1 MSIFKDTFHPF
12 VQDQLNARQSLNS
25 QNFRGTNEEILW
37 HNSRNSYARLTS
49 CVDIVPGGKYDKYFG
64 FPGNQLA
71 TKFVLDGGNPGFKDG
86 NFINKVGVGSS
97 EYAAYSGFDY
107 RGGGKFNAEY
117 GLAPM
122 PGITDVNIRNKS
134 AYGSLREAIVKIE
147 CHNIAQLEALEI
159 LYMRPGF
166 SIFLDWGWTTYPEK
180 SAGSK
185 INLRN
190 TAYDVSTTLDL
201 LFGDNGKF
209 PTKKEIF
216 NILYNPKTGIVAN
229 TQGCVDAMFGYI
241 KNFTW
246 SAREDGGYSCTVTII
261 SIGEVIEALKIG
273 GPAEL
278 GERTDHYAR
287 NGAIEMI
294 NNDDE
299 IISDL
304 GYQVLKA
311 WQNDKFLGTMH
322 YWASK
327 ARQLCLE
334 SGFTLDPTGLGELAA
349 ITSNP
354 TDNVD
359 HVSITNPYDSNKKFY
374 FLIVNTEFCVT
385 DLGGESSDGFG
396 YNLTLQNSNIT
407 TPQSEYPALPTRLQ
421 VYIRLRDLIEIINNE
436 FTLKVAKDQE
446 SKTEDEFFTFSLIDD
461 DGNPTTCNAFPGILS
476 VNPTTCLLKTMKEFH
491 NSKRVASVISNY
503 YDNNTAFDD
512 YNVILGQ
519 QTDFLNEVLFYAN
532 DNLTRGNIG
541 NIMVNMDLVESLYDS
556 KLTGEEI
563 KKVNLVDY
571 IKSLLN
577 KISNAIGGL
586 NKFELQSDPR
596 GDIVRIIDINY
607 TENLDK
613 DKGKPKF
620 EFNLFKVGE
629 EKGSIARTY
638 SLESAVYAEQ
648 ASMIAI
654 SSQAEVWDGAD
665 DVDEGF
671 ISFNRGLIDRIIPA
685 KTASK
690 KKKTVTRFEKL
701 RDHYVNFLE
710 IVPYIRIF
718 YTYGRWFS
726 QDGSDKY
733 THVEGKY
740 KKYVREARR
749 LHRLSKTYP
758 DLLTDI
764 SKAVDAARE
773 KYKESL
779 LEEVKKVVL
788 TSTNVVTS
796 VNLSNLFAGKPL
808 VSPKYW
814 VAFKCACVF
823 SKTGKD
829 SKDNLDIGFWS
840 SPFPSGDINAF
851 NPSGYHSK
859 PQSHPF
865 NNTPAKYN
873 SYFNLLWRLSDPKY
887 DYLKKRPVSIMPV
900 KMKLTLDGIG
910 GLVVGQVFKVN
921 KDFLPRGYKTD
932 DDSDSIIGFIV
943 TGVDHSI
950 RNGDWTTD
958 IDTQTCV
965 LDDI

>member
-1 MSIFKDTFHPF
+1 M
-12 VQDQLNARQSLNS
+12 
-25 QNFRGTNEEILW
+25 IL
-37 HNSRNSYARLTS
+37 
-49 CVDIVPGGKYDKYFG
+49 
-64 FPGNQLA
+64 
-71 TKFVLDGGNPGFKDG
+71 
-86 NFINKVGVGSS
+86 
-97 EYAAYSGFDY
+97 
-107 RGGGKFNAEY
+107 
-117 GLAPM
+117 
-122 PGITDVNIRNKS
+122 
-134 AYGSLREAIVKIE
+134 
-147 CHNIAQLEALEI
+147 
-159 LYMRPGF
+159 
-166 SIFLDWGWTTYPEK
+166 
-180 SAGSK
+180 
-185 INLRN
+185 
-190 TAYDVSTTLDL
+190 
-201 LFGDNGKF
+201 
-209 PTKKEIF
+209 
-216 NILYNPKTGIVAN
+216 
-229 TQGCVDAMFGYI
+229 
-241 KNFTW
+241 
-246 SAREDGGYSCTVTII
+246 
-261 SIGEVIEALKIG
+261 
-273 GPAEL
+273 
-278 GERTDHYAR
+278 
-287 NGAIEMI
+287 
-294 NNDDE
+294 NDDE
-299 IISDL
+299 LISDL

-311 WQNDKFLGTMH
+311 WQNDKFLGIMH

-327 ARQLCLE
+327 ARQTCLE
-334 SGFTLDPTGLGELAA
+334 NGFKLDPTGLGELSA
-349 ITSNP
+349 IVSNP
-354 TDNVD
+354 TDNMD
-359 HVSITNPYDSNKKFY
+359 HVSVPNPYSPGKNFY
-374 FLIVNTEFCVT
+374 FLISNTEFCVT
-385 DLGGESSDGFG
+385 DYGAESSDGFG

-421 VYIRLRDLIEIINNE
+421 VYIRLKDLVEIINNE

-446 SKTEDEFFTFSLIDD
+446 SQTEDEFFTFSLVDD
-461 DGNPTTCNAFPGILS
+461 DGKPTTCNAFPGILS

-491 NSKRVASVISNY
+491 DSKKISTLIGGFY
-503 YDNNTAFDD
+503 ENNTKFDEQ
-512 YNVILGQ
+512 NFVLGQ
-519 QTDFLNEVLFYAN
+519 KTGFIDEVLFFAN
-532 DNLTRGNIG
+532 DNFTRGVIG

-571 IKSLLN
+571 LKSLLS
-577 KISNAIGGL
+577 KISNSIGGL
-586 NKFELQSDPR
+586 NKFELQSDAR
-596 GDIVRIIDINY
+596 GDIVRIIDLNY

-638 SLESAVYAEQ
+638 NLESAVYAEQ

-671 ISFNRGLIDRIIPA
+671 IAFNRGLVDRIIPA

-690 KKKTVTRFEKL
+690 KKKTVTRLEKL

-758 DLLTDI
+758 DLITDI
-764 SKAVDAARE
+764 PKAIDAARL
-773 KYKESL
+773 KYSESL
-779 LEEVKKVVL
+779 AEEIKKVVATGTNL
-788 TSTNVVTS
+788 FTSTNV
-796 VNLSNLFAGKPL
+796 SNVFAGKPL

-814 VAFKCACVF
+814 VGFKCACVF
-823 SKTGKD
+823 SNTGKD
-829 SKDNLDIGFWS
+829 SSDNLNLGFFS
-840 SPFPSGDINAF
+840 NPFLGISGDINAY
-851 NPSGYHSK
+851 NPSGYHNY
-859 PQSHPF
+859 PQTHPF

-873 SYFNLLWRLSDPKY
+873 SYIDLLWRLSDPKY

-921 KDFLPRGYKTD
+921 KDFLPRGYKTE

-950 RNGDWTTD
+950 KGGDWTTD